1 MAMKC
6 PKCGADS
13 DVQET
18 RTLKSSNVA
27 RRTYKCYGCPKTKEV
42 HMFNTH
48 ETIVGGARLKPER
61 KKDK

>member
-18 RTLKSSNVA
+18 RTWSSGNVA

-42 HMFNTH
+42 HRFNTH
-48 ETIVGGARLKPER
+48 ERIAPDR
-61 KKDK
+61 KKSES